1 MRKEEHVTADPD
13 GDVPAQLH
21 DEMLFG
27 WDPTPGIVSVWAT
40 RAGNALVWQRQGGV
54 VSCSNASFR
63 PWLFART
70 LEDLPPLH
78 AHPPATLPW
87 DRDQSPISSRLLEG
101 SDGSYRY
108 LLSARDGHLLE
119 RMLLAGASRRLGR
132 QVTSLGSLWEDYYRV
147 GPVEQYLMQTG
158 RAFFRGL
165 AYDDLHRL
173 QFDVETTSLD
183 PSRGRI
189 FLVAIRDNHG
199 HECIV
204 EAPTPKEEPALVT
217 ELCAVIR
224 RLDPDVIENHNLFG
238 FDLPFLEARAKAL
251 RVPLLLGRSGAPLQ
265 LESFE
270 EAGAYRR
277 KRKRF
282 SVAGRELID
291 TLDAVRRYDFVARS
305 LPSYRLKEVARHFG
319 MAAPERVYIEGSKI
333 YETYQRDPDL
343 VRTYAFDDVCE
354 VDAISR
360 RLMGAAFALAGM
372 APRRYERVASA
383 GPAMGILEPMIV
395 RAYVRAGAALPCYT
409 TGQEERYGQ
418 HQGGASYL
426 LAEGVA
432 EHVVKAD
439 VASLYPSLIRAFRI
453 APKCDRLGV
462 FLHFMDRLTELRL
475 FHKRAAREAPAGSME
490 GNQHDG
496 TQAAMKTVINAA
508 YGYLGATSMALF
520 ADLEAANE
528 VTRRGRALLDSLLA
542 SLRERGM
549 VPIEADTDGV
559 YFAVPSEW
567 GEEQERA
574 LVSEVGATL
583 PDGVKLEYEARYG
596 AMLSHAIK
604 NYALL
609 TYSGEV
615 IVRGAAMRSSRSEP
629 YGERFLRQ
637 ALRCVMQG
645 DLVGVE
651 QGYQETLRALRT
663 RSLPTSD
670 VATRFRLS
678 KDAQTYLAGRA
689 RQKEAQYEALLL
701 AGRRQWKSGEHV
713 RFYRASNG
721 TPVWLPDDIDDISPL
736 EDAEEDRGETM
747 RVAPPSS
754 AFGRSP
760 AYDSDYYQQVLLN
773 SYAERLRVA
782 FEPEDFAQ
790 LFRLD
795 AQTSFFDRPVEQMHI
810 RWIRYVSEVSVV
822 EENG

>member
-1 MRKEEHVTADPD
+1 M
-13 GDVPAQLH
+13 
-21 DEMLFG
+21 
-27 WDPTPGIVSVWAT
+27 
-40 RAGNALVWQRQGGV
+40 
-54 VSCSNASFR
+54 
-63 PWLFART
+63 
-70 LEDLPPLH
+70 
-78 AHPPATLPW
+78 
-87 DRDQSPISSRLLEG
+87 
-101 SDGSYRY
+101 
-108 LLSARDGHLLE
+108 
-119 RMLLAGASRRLGR
+119 
-132 QVTSLGSLWEDYYRV
+132 
-147 GPVEQYLMQTG
+147 
-158 RAFFRGL
+158 
-165 AYDDLHRL
+165 
-173 QFDVETTSLD
+173 
-183 PSRGRI
+183 
-189 FLVAIRDNHG
+189 
-199 HECIV
+199 
-204 EAPTPKEEPALVT
+204 
-217 ELCAVIR
+217 
-224 RLDPDVIENHNLFG
+224 
-238 FDLPFLEARAKAL
+238 
-251 RVPLLLGRSGAPLQ
+251 
-265 LESFE
+265 
-270 EAGAYRR
+270 
-277 KRKRF
+277 
-282 SVAGRELID
+282 
-291 TLDAVRRYDFVARS
+291 
-305 LPSYRLKEVARHFG
+305 
-319 MAAPERVYIEGSKI
+319 
-333 YETYQRDPDL
+333 
-343 VRTYAFDDVCE
+343 
-354 VDAISR
+354 
-360 RLMGAAFALAGM
+360 
-372 APRRYERVASA
+372 
-383 GPAMGILEPMIV
+383 
-395 RAYVRAGAALPCYT
+395 
-409 TGQEERYGQ
+409 
-418 HQGGASYL
+418 
-426 LAEGVA
+426 
-432 EHVVKAD
+432 
-439 VASLYPSLIRAFRI
+439 
-453 APKCDRLGV
+453 
-462 FLHFMDRLTELRL
+462 TELRL

-574 LVSEVGATL
+574 LVSQVGATL

-645 DLVGVE
+645 DLVGVA
-651 QGYQETLRALRT
+651 QGYQDTLRALRT
-663 RSLPTSD
+663 RSLPASD

-713 RFYRASNG
+713 RFYRASTG

-736 EDAEEDRGETM
+736 EDAEEDSGETM

-754 AFGRSP
+754 ALGRSPDLP

-782 FEPEDFAQ
+782 LEPEDFLQ

-795 AQTSFFDRPVEQMHI
+795 AQTSFFDRPVEQMHV
-810 RWIRYVSEVSVV
+810 RWIRYASEVSGV
-822 EENG
+822 EEQG